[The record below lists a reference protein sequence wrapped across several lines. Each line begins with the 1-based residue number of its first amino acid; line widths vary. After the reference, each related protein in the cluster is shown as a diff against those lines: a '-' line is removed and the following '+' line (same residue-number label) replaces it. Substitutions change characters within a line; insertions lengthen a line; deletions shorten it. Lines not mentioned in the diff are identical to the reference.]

1 MTLLVM
7 VWAAKLEVD
16 RSGNGVKGEKIK
28 VDKNFPWGMY
38 PLWRFHKFKG
48 IALRP
53 VPIPGPPAQMP
64 LPPPPP
70 PPQQLLP
77 PPPLPQSSYYA
88 PVVPYPQGGPPPSAY
103 SSYGAA
109 PYPPVYGPGS
119 SPPYNAGQQFPSQSY
134 DSSYGASYGQQ
145 QIVPPSAGLPV
156 QQAFYSP
163 FGAPQQGPFNQMGS
177 FNPAASTG
185 DQLYSSQAVSMT
197 PISDGSQ
204 GSYSPMMGQ
213 VGVVGTQPAAFQ
225 DQGFN
230 NNGGYYSSGIP
241 DQFNNGA
248 VQPAVMNVNGG
259 GPVGGTFD
267 VQQQQPAVSY
277 I

>member
-1 MTLLVM
+1 MTLFVM

-53 VPIPGPPAQMP
+53 VPIPGPPAEIP

-70 PPQQLLP
+70 PSAQLLP
-77 PPPLPQSSYYA
+77 PPPLPSSSYYA
-88 PVVPYPQGGPPPSAY
+88 PTAPYLQSGPPPSAY
-103 SSYGAA
+103 SNYGAA
-109 PYPPVYGPGS
+109 PYSPAYGPV
-119 SPPYNAGQQFPSQSY
+119 SPPSYGQQFPSQSY
-134 DSSYGASYGQQ
+134 DPSFGASYGQQ
-145 QIVPPSAGLPV
+145 QIAPPSASLPV

-177 FNPAASTG
+177 FNPTASTG
-185 DQLYSSQAVSMT
+185 DQLYSSQAASMT
-197 PISDGSQ
+197 PISDGS
-204 GSYSPMMGQ
+204 SYSSMMGPA
-213 VGVVGTQPAAFQ
+213 GLVVTQSASFQ

-230 NNGGYYSSGIP
+230 NNGGYYSPGIP

-248 VQPAVMNVNGG
+248 VQPTVMNVNGG
-259 GPVGGTFD
+259 GPIGGPFD
-267 VQQQQPAVSY
+267 LQQKQPAVSY
-277 I
+277 V